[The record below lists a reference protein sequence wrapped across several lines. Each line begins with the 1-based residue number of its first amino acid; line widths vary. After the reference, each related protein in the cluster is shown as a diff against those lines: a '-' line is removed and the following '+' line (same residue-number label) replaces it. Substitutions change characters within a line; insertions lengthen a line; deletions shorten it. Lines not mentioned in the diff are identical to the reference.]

1 MRSPL
6 PAENGLITHHA
17 LGIQLATIGVL
28 VLSFDALLIRLAD
41 ADPWSIAFWRGGLMM
56 CSLSVVQW
64 LTGKPEQL
72 QILAKYWKATLMLA
86 AMYGVSGT
94 LFVLALTHTSTANTV
109 VILSSS
115 AFFAVFF
122 SWLLLRERVLLRTW
136 MAIILSVIGVLVV
149 FSGSIG
155 YASWRG
161 DVIALLLSLLM
172 GLLLS
177 LMRRYSQLPRI
188 PIVALSGLIMM
199 LLVAPFSA
207 PLSLPGDRYLWLAIM
222 GLVQIPLASVLIMNA
237 TRYLSSPEVSL
248 FLLIETVFGPIW
260 VWLVLNEQAPLM
272 TLFGGAIILGTI
284 ITHSVLALR
293 GNRSQVDSAK

>member
-17 LGIQLATIGVL
+17 IGIQLAAIGVL
-28 VLSFDALLIRLAD
+28 VLSFDALLVRLAN
-41 ADPWSIAFWRGGLMM
+41 ADPWTIAFWRGGLML
-56 CSLSVVQW
+56 CSLSIIQMV
-64 LTGKPEQL
+64 TGKPEHLQL
-72 QILAKYWKATLMLA
+72 LRKFWKGTLMMAVL
-86 AMYGVSGT
+86 YGLNGT
-94 LFVLALTHTSTANTV
+94 LFVLSLAYTSTANTV

-136 MAIILSVIGVLVV
+136 VAIILSVVGVLVV

-155 YASWRG
+155 DVSWRG
-161 DVIALLLSLLM
+161 DTIALVLSLLM

-188 PIVALSGLIMM
+188 PIVALSGLVML

-207 PLSLPGDRYLWLAIM
+207 PLSLPGEGYLWLAIM

-260 VWLVLNEQAPLM
+260 VWLVLDEQVPLL
-272 TLFGGAIILGTI
+272 TLLGGTLILGTI
-284 ITHSVLALR
+284 IVHSLLSLKNGKR
-293 GNRSQVDSAK
+293 